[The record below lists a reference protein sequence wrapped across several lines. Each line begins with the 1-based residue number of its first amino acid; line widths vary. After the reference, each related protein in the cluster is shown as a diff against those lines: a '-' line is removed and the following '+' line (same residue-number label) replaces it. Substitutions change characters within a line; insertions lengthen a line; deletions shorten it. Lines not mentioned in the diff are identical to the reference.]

1 MDVESGSKAQQA
13 GLTEGDIILE
23 IGHVTLVSVEEW
35 DSVVSQLD
43 ESDTVT
49 LTIAR
54 NGKFHFV
61 IVE

>member
-1 MDVESGSKAQQA
+1 MDVESGSKAEQA

-23 IGHVTLVSVEEW
+23 IGHVSVEEW
-35 DSVVSQLD
+35 DLVVSELD

-49 LTIAR
+49 LTMAR
-54 NGKFHFV
+54 NGKLHFV